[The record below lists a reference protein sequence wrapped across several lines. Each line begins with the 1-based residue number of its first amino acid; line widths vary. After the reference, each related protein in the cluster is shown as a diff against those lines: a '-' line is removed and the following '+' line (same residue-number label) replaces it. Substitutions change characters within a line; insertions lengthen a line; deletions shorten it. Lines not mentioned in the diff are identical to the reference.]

1 LLGVPLADGE
11 IVAQDAEVGSF
22 ALEALSVRSET
33 VEDRMN
39 IGAEARLENGTEAAV
54 RAAVTNL
61 SPGVEVSLNRLRL
74 VTASQDLALQAPTRL
89 TVIDGEV
96 DLSRLVLEV
105 GEGRLEVEGQ
115 SGETL
120 ALDLLMRAVPL
131 GLVNDIVPGLGVGGT
146 VSGSAA
152 VSGTPEAPSA
162 DFDLRAAGVTAAA
175 LEQFG
180 LPAIDLEARG
190 TSTDQVMDVSG
201 TVNAGEAV
209 GLSIDGSVPL
219 QPDQAGLDLE
229 IALRSLAL
237 SALDQLAG
245 GQGLT
250 GTLEGSAAVTG
261 SLSDPRAAFSVTGS
275 GLGARILRENG
286 LGTAEA
292 QLSGSYA
299 AQTVEIEELVAT
311 GTTALR
317 LRASGRVPLTGT
329 GLNVQAEGQ
338 VPLALANPVLAR
350 QQAQA
355 NGVIQVSVQ
364 ATGALADPQL
374 TGDARLEG
382 GSFASQPLNL
392 RLDNIVLDARLTGDA
407 IVLDQAS
414 AALATG
420 GRLTLGGR
428 VGIAPQSGFPAD
440 LRLQLVDG
448 VYTDGEI
455 LTTRVDIDLALTG
468 PLTGGASV
476 AGEVDLR
483 RTEISI
489 PKSFGLNEGVLL
501 DVDHFEPP
509 RDVILTLDRAGLR
522 EEEAAP
528 SNPVAIGLDV
538 LVRAPNEIFIRGRGL
553 DAELGGQIR
562 LRGSTVNVVPVGS
575 IDLIRGRLGILGQRI
590 DLDEGGITL
599 LGTLNPQIRLVA
611 ETTSRDGTL
620 ITITVAGSAAD
631 PQITFSSSPELPQD
645 EVLAQL
651 IFDRSVSDLSAFQIA
666 QLALAANTLAG
677 GGSGVANQFRG
688 AAGLADFDVTSGEEG
703 EVGVRAG
710 AYIDDNIYLDVE
722 ADSAGGTKATINLD
736 ITQTVRARASVDN
749 EGDSTI
755 GIFFERDY

>member
-1 LLGVPLADGE
+1 
-11 IVAQDAEVGSF
+11 
-22 ALEALSVRSET
+22 
-33 VEDRMN
+33 
-39 IGAEARLENGTEAAV
+39 
-54 RAAVTNL
+54 
-61 SPGVEVSLNRLRL
+61 
-74 VTASQDLALQAPTRL
+74 
-89 TVIDGEV
+89 
-96 DLSRLVLEV
+96 
-105 GEGRLEVEGQ
+105 
-115 SGETL
+115 
-120 ALDLLMRAVPL
+120 
-131 GLVNDIVPGLGVGGT
+131 
-146 VSGSAA
+146 
-152 VSGTPEAPSA
+152 
-162 DFDLRAAGVTAAA
+162 
-175 LEQFG
+175 
-180 LPAIDLEARG
+180 
-190 TSTDQVMDVSG
+190 
-201 TVNAGEAV
+201 
-209 GLSIDGSVPL
+209 
-219 QPDQAGLDLE
+219 
-229 IALRSLAL
+229 
-237 SALDQLAG
+237 
-245 GQGLT
+245 
-250 GTLEGSAAVTG
+250 
-261 SLSDPRAAFSVTGS
+261 
-275 GLGARILRENG
+275 
-286 LGTAEA
+286 
-292 QLSGSYA
+292 
-299 AQTVEIEELVAT
+299 
-311 GTTALR
+311 
-317 LRASGRVPLTGT
+317 
-329 GLNVQAEGQ
+329 
-338 VPLALANPVLAR
+338 
-350 QQAQA
+350 
-355 NGVIQVSVQ
+355 
-364 ATGALADPQL
+364 
-374 TGDARLEG
+374 
-382 GSFASQPLNL
+382 
-392 RLDNIVLDARLTGDA
+392 LDARLTGDA

-420 GRLTLGGR
+420 GRLTMGGR

-631 PQITFSSSPELPQD
+631 PQITFASSPELPQD